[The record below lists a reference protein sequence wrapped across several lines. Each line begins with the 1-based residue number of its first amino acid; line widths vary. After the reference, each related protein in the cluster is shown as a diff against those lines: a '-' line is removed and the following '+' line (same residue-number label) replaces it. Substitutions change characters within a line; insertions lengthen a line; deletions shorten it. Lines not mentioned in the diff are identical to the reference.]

1 MATHVFAGPT
11 IGADDIRR
19 VVPDAVTH
27 PPVRHGDL
35 LRLRPAAA
43 DTVLILDG
51 LFFQAP
57 AVRHKEI
64 LHLVRRG
71 VRVVGASSMGA
82 LRAAELHPYGVVGVG
97 QVFQWYADGTVTAD
111 DEVAVVHL
119 DDDGHAQLSDA
130 LVSIRYGLR
139 AATGEALAPDEA
151 NGLLA
156 LVRDLPFPRR
166 SWSALW
172 RMAEQHGLAD
182 AARRARG
189 WLDVHPDQRDVKRLD
204 ALRALRLVRDGR
216 PVEVTPVDVSKHANL
231 DTVYLA
237 DWRWENEGVELG
249 GRLVTDQHTL
259 AFLQLFLPAYPS
271 LHRRVTLDA
280 IARDGTPEGDDDA
293 GATLVERALGAARAR
308 RLLGPDGGPTAGM
321 REWLSSA
328 EQAALPDREIV
339 VRALV
344 RSFRTEPGIRAG
356 HRVPSLL
363 TGQRALLRLAR
374 TCAAAAGAVNETA
387 TRRNGEF
394 RVEHIRHDLVE
405 TFFRNRW
412 GCADLEVACWDRGLT
427 GLAQLHELGR
437 YFLLLARSGKLPE
450 ETLNAV
456 PTWPDGQPG
465 RPDEHRTADGP
476 AGPPA
481 AGSGPTDLSR
491 PATNGR

>member
-11 IGADDIRR
+11 IGANDVRQI
-19 VVPDAVTH
+19 VPNAVTH

-35 LRLRPAAA
+35 LRLQPAAA

-111 DEVAVVHL
+111 DEVAVAHL

-130 LVSIRYGLR
+130 LVSIRYGLQ
-139 AATGEALAPDEA
+139 AATSEALASDEA
-151 NGLLA
+151 AGLLA

-172 RMAEQHGLAD
+172 RMAEQTGLAD
-182 AARRARG
+182 AARRTRE
-189 WLDVHPDQRDVKRLD
+189 WLGVHPDQRDVKRLD
-204 ALRALRLVRDGR
+204 ALRALHLVRDEG
-216 PVEVTPVDVSKHANL
+216 PVEVAPLDISRHANL

-237 DWRWENEGVELG
+237 DWRWENEGTELG
-249 GRLVTDQHTL
+249 GRLVTDHHAL

-271 LHRRVTLDA
+271 LHRRTTLDA
-280 IARDGTPEGDDDA
+280 IARDGTPKDGDA
-293 GATLVERALGAARAR
+293 ARATLVERALGAAQAR
-308 RLLGPDGGPTAGM
+308 KLLGPDGAPTTGM

-328 EQAALPDREIV
+328 EQATLPDRELV

-344 RSFRTEPGIRAG
+344 RSFRTEPGVRTG
-356 HRVPSLL
+356 HRIPPLL

-374 TCAAAAGAVNETA
+374 TCAAAAGALNETA
-387 TRRNGEF
+387 MRRNGEF

-405 TFFRNRW
+405 TFFRDRW
-412 GCADLEVACWDRGLT
+412 GCDDLEIACWDRGLT

-437 YFLLLARSGKLPE
+437 HFLLLARSGKLPE
-450 ETLNAV
+450 ETLNALPDWPDSV
-456 PTWPDGQPG
+456 PTNLP
-465 RPDEHRTADGP
+465 E
-476 AGPPA
+476 
-481 AGSGPTDLSR
+481 S
-491 PATNGR
+491 ATNGR

>member
-11 IGADDIRR
+11 IDADDIRR
-19 VVPDAVTH
+19 IVPDAVPH

-35 LRLRPAAA
+35 LRLRPGPA

-64 LHLVRRG
+64 LHLVREG

-97 QVFQWYADGTVTAD
+97 QVFQWYADGTVVAD
-111 DEVAVVHL
+111 DEVAVAHL
-119 DDDGHAQLSDA
+119 DTDDGHAQLSDA
-130 LVSIRYGLR
+130 LVSIRYGLLS
-139 AATGEALAPDEA
+139 AIGEALDQDEA
-151 NGLLA
+151 DGLLA

-172 RMAEQHGLAD
+172 RLAEHGGLA
-182 AARRARG
+182 AAAGRMRG
-189 WLDVHPDQRDVKRLD
+189 WLDAHPDQRDVKRLD
-204 ALRALRLVRDGR
+204 AVRALHLVHDGT
-216 PVEVTPVDVSKHANL
+216 PVAAAPVDVARYATL

-237 DWRWENEGVELG
+237 DWRWENEGTELG
-249 GRLVTDQHTL
+249 GRVVTDYHAL
-259 AFLQLFLPAYPS
+259 GFLRLFLPAYPS
-271 LHRRVTLDA
+271 LHRRATLDA
-280 IARDGTPEGDDDA
+280 IARDGAPEGSGDA
-293 GATLVERALGAARAR
+293 GATLVGRALDAARAR
-308 RLLGPDGGPTAGM
+308 RVLGSDDGPTTGM
-321 REWLSSA
+321 REWLSA
-328 EQAALPDREIV
+328 EEQASLPDRELA

-344 RSFRTEPGIRAG
+344 RSFRTEPGVRTG

-363 TGQRALLRLAR
+363 AAQPALLRLAR
-374 TCAAAAGAVNETA
+374 TCAAAAGALNETA
-387 TRRNGEF
+387 MRRNSGF
-394 RVEHIRHDLVE
+394 QVEHIRHDLVE
-405 TFFRNRW
+405 TFFRDRW
-412 GCADLEVACWDRGLT
+412 DCPDLEIACWDRGLT

-456 PTWPDGQPG
+456 PGWPDG
-465 RPDEHRTADGP
+465 HRTPGDP
-476 AGPPA
+476 AGPSVPA
-481 AGSGPTDLSR
+481 PATNALPG